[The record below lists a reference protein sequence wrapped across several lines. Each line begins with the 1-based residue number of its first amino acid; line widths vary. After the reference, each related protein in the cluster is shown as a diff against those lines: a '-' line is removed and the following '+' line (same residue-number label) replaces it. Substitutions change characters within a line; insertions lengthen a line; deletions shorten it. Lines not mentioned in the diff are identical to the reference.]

1 MLANHKDN
9 RFLLGNNLVSVDRGS
24 LITSELKLMERWG
37 WSKTKVRAFLS
48 LLESDSMITRKVDNK
63 KTTITIVNYSVYQNS
78 QTVENNGS
86 NNEKEPIKDLTQ
98 TKKRPQKDTNNN
110 VNNENNVNK
119 KDIVRHKYGEYNN
132 VLLSDEELKKLQEEY
147 PTQYTAKLEALSEYM
162 KSTGKS
168 YKDHYATIRNWI
180 RREGGAQHGNN
191 SDIGTGEKGKTFNL
205 EDYL

>member
-1 MLANHKDN
+1 MISLDKNKGFIYVWRDIQNHFLSDYKPFDKFHAWIDLLMLANHKDN

-86 NNEKEPIKDLTQ
+86 NNEKEPIKDLAQ

-110 VNNENNVNK
+110 VNNENNEHNK
-119 KDIVRHKYGEYNN
+119 HYERYGIYTTY
-132 VLLSDEELKKLQEEY
+132 VIHRTDKK
-147 PTQYTAKLEALSEYM
+147 
-162 KSTGKS
+162 G
-168 YKDHYATIRNWI
+168 
-180 RREGGAQHGNN
+180 EGR
-191 SDIGTGEKGKTFNL
+191 
-205 EDYL
+205 